1 MQLNSQ
7 CLRYIVTLFI
17 FSLAA
22 CQTEEAK
29 PSVEINDELL
39 PYFERFESEATSRG
53 IEAPVTTLV
62 SGKLTDIDGDVVGQC
77 EHYTNSPNT
86 VLIDQQYWQN
96 ATDLEKEYLLF
107 HELGHCYLERSHLDS
122 KDASG
127 KCLSIM
133 QSGQG
138 NCRMNYNSSTRTAY
152 LDELFD

>member
-1 MQLNSQ
+1 MYSKNQG
-7 CLRYIVTLFI
+7 LRYIIIPLL

-29 PSVEINDELL
+29 PSVEINNDLL
-39 PYFERFESEATSRG
+39 PYFERFESEALLRG
-53 IEAPVTTLV
+53 VEAPITTLV
-62 SGKLTDIDGDVVGQC
+62 SGKFADIEGDIVGQC
-77 EHYTNSPNT
+77 EHYANSPNT
-86 VLIDQQYWQN
+86 ILVDQQYWQK
-96 ATDLEKEYLLF
+96 ASDLEKEYLLF

-122 KDASG
+122 KDATG

-138 NCRMNYNSSTRTAY
+138 NCRMNYNSSTRKEY